1 MTTAD
6 ADREEW
12 SAADRVA
19 VARLAGL
26 HHMTTSRL
34 RSLVSRLAPT
44 EAVEVLSAGA
54 GAAAPALGW
63 SQRHP
68 ELMTRWRRDLEG
80 RSADRVETE
89 LDRLAV
95 RVLGPGDEEWPA
107 PLRVDPDPPAV
118 LFVRGRLHDRP
129 RRVAVVGT
137 RNPTERGRQVAARF
151 GHQLAEAGLSVVSG
165 LALGIDGAAH
175 RGALSSSEAPPIAV
189 VANGHDRPYP
199 RRHAALWRQVAD
211 RGAVITEWPPGTAP
225 DAYRFPQR
233 NRIIAGIS
241 EVVVVVESR
250 ETGGSLLTARDAAER
265 GVHVMAV
272 PGPPDSRAS
281 RGTNQLVQDG
291 AALVLDVDDIVTH
304 LGLDHSRSGSTPFDP
319 RPQPVGDEVVLLD
332 AVRHAP
338 TTVER
343 LSASLQLDVGAVAIG
358 LARLERS
365 GWVFEVDGW
374 FEALDEWAALLR

>member
-1 MTTAD
+1 MMSGDDVPAM
-6 ADREEW
+6 W
-12 SAADRVA
+12 STADRVA

-26 HHMTTSRL
+26 HHMTTGRL
-34 RSLVSRLAPT
+34 RSLLSRHTPT
-44 EAVEVLSAGA
+44 EAVEVIGA
-54 GAAAPALGW
+54 GSNAAESTVPW
-63 SQRHP
+63 SRRRP
-68 ELMTRWRRDLEG
+68 ELIGRWRRNLRE
-80 RSADRVETE
+80 RPADRVEAE
-89 LDRLAV
+89 LDRLGV
-95 RVLGPGDEEWPA
+95 RVLGADDAGWPA
-107 PLRVDPDPPAV
+107 PLRVDPDPPVV
-118 LFVRGRLHDRP
+118 LFVCGRLDDGP

-137 RNPTERGRQVAARF
+137 RNPTERGRQLAARF

-199 RRHAALWRQVAD
+199 RRHAALWRQVAE
-211 RGAVITEWPPGTAP
+211 RGAVIAEWPPGTAP

-265 GVHVMAV
+265 GVQVMAV

-304 LGLDHSRSGSTPFDP
+304 LGLDHSRSGTVPLDP
-319 RPQPVGDEVVLLD
+319 RPQPVGDEVALLD
-332 AVRHAP
+332 AVRRQP
-338 TTVER
+338 STVER
-343 LSASLQLDVGAVAIG
+343 LTEVLD
-358 LARLERS
+358 LE
-365 GWVFEVDGW
+365 
-374 FEALDEWAALLR
+374 L